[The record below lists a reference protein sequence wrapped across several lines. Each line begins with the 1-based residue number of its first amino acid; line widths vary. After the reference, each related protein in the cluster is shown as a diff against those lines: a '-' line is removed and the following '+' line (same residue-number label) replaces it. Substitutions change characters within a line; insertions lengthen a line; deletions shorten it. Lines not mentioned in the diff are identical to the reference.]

1 MSRKKK
7 TGIFLPYFQGQ
18 RLKDF
23 PQALGN
29 ILNSEN
35 VDYYDGVYRT
45 SDSSNCVH
53 AITEET
59 LLKVHSKKM
68 VETVKRT
75 GHFETASYSVG
86 GTVQAAQK
94 IMTGAMDNAFVF
106 TGFGDHHAGRDS
118 FWGMCYFNG
127 AALAIAELR
136 ERGMKKFAIVD
147 TDSHHADGTRDI
159 FIHDKQVLHVCF
171 CSEGY
176 TDDKNNIDIA
186 ISHCINDK
194 DYLQKVEAELLPP
207 IKHFRPEL
215 IFWEFGYDA
224 TQGEYGDRGLTK
236 DCHLEIAKIIKSAAD
251 TTCQG
256 RLITIL
262 CGGSRRDLASHII
275 PKIIA
280 HLAELE

>member
-1 MSRKKK
+1 MSPKK
-7 TGIFLPYFQGQ
+7 TGIFLPHFNGQ

-23 PQALGN
+23 PQALGS
-29 ILNSEN
+29 ILNGEN
-35 VDYYDGVYRT
+35 IHYYDGVYRT
-45 SDSSNCVH
+45 TDASNYVH
-53 AITEET
+53 VATEET

-68 VETVKRT
+68 IETVKGT
-75 GHFETASYSVG
+75 GYFETASYSAG
-86 GTVQAAQK
+86 GTVQAAK
-94 IMTGAMDNAFVF
+94 EILKGTIDNAFVF
-106 TGFGDHHAGRDS
+106 TGVGDHHAGKCS

-136 ERGMKKFAIVD
+136 EKGVRKFAIVD

-159 FIHDKQVLHVCF
+159 FSHDKQVLHACF
-171 CSEGY
+171 CPESY

-186 ISHCINDK
+186 IPHCTNDK
-194 DYLQKVEAELLPP
+194 DYLQKVETELLSR

-236 DCHLEIAKIIKSAAD
+236 DCHLEIAKIIKSSAD
-251 TTCQG
+251 TICQG

-262 CGGSRRDLASHII
+262 CGGSRRDLATYII

-280 HLAELE
+280 RMAETE